1 MIVDI
6 YQSNIQRNKFL
17 VVQAGSQVTG
27 KALNL
32 EDAAFASIS
41 PFNIG
46 LTLQPGIIGLN
57 AEKAEENIKA
67 YGYHIFGIRVEVT
80 IDPK

>member
-32 EDAAFASIS
+32 EDAAFAM
-41 PFNIG
+41 
-46 LTLQPGIIGLN
+46 
-57 AEKAEENIKA
+57 
-67 YGYHIFGIRVEVT
+67 HIAI
-80 IDPK
+80 